1 MSKKL
6 IYLISFVLL
15 PGLVGVAAGTEGLK
29 GEYYHATISAH
40 EWQDLVLTRIDPDV
54 NFDWGDQ
61 SPEQGIVN
69 SDNFTVR
76 WTGMIEAPN
85 SETYTFHTEANDGV
99 RLWINSEL
107 VIDTWTW
114 NKKWQVTQPPI
125 EIGSG
130 NITLT
135 AGQQYEIIL
144 EYYERGGSAMCKLS
158 WSTPTLPQEII
169 PNRYLSVERPNARN
183 PEPADDDI
191 LRVALVTLL
200 WAPGDYAVSHDVY
213 VGENFD
219 EVDAGAA
226 DTFRGNQVSTSF
238 SIGFAGVPY
247 PGGLVPGTTYY
258 WRIDEVNDLHP
269 NSPWKGLVRSF
280 SIAPRTAYNPNP
292 ADGGDSVNPNVELGW
307 ESGFGAMLHYVYFG
321 DNFDDVN
328 NAAGGLPQGT
338 TTYTPG
344 LLKLAKTYYWR
355 VDEFDGLARHKGDVW
370 SFTTEGAVG
379 SPEPSNG
386 AVDVKQTPILSWSP
400 GIYAASHQVYL
411 GADQEAVKN
420 ANTGSPEYKG
430 TKNLGSE
437 SHDPGKLQLETTYYW
452 RIDQVNDVNP
462 DSPWTGHI
470 WSFTTGNFLTV
481 DDFEDYN
488 DYPPDEIW
496 NTWIDGFG
504 TTTNGSTVGYA
515 NPDFPA
521 GEHFV
526 ETNIVH
532 GGSQSM
538 PYFYDN
544 NLKTSEATMTL
555 VSVRDWTEEGVTKL
569 SLRFIG
575 DAANSAE
582 RMFVAL
588 NGTAVVYHDDAS
600 ATQITGWNEWVI
612 DLQEFANQGVV
623 LTNVN
628 TITIGFGTKN
638 SPTAGGTGTIY
649 FDDIRL
655 IR

>member
-6 IYLISFVLL
+6 IYLIPFVLV

-40 EWQDLVLTRIDPDV
+40 EWQDLVLARIDPDV

-61 SPEQGIVN
+61 SPEQGVVN

-125 EIGSG
+125 EDGSG
-130 NITLT
+130 NIILT

-144 EYYERGGSAMCKLS
+144 EYYERGGTAMCKLS
-158 WSTPTLPQEII
+158 WSTPTLPREII

-200 WAPGDYAVSHDVY
+200 WTPGDYAASHDVY
-213 VGENFD
+213 LGENFD
-219 EVDAGAA
+219 DVDAGAA
-226 DTFRGNQVSTSF
+226 DTFRGNQASTSF

-292 ADGGDSVNPNVELGW
+292 ADGGEFVNQNVELGW
-307 ESGFGAMLHYVYFG
+307 EPGFGAMLHYVYFG

-344 LLKLAKTYYWR
+344 PLKLAKTYYWR
-355 VDEFDGLARHKGDVW
+355 VDEFNGLVKHKGDVW
-370 SFTTEGAVG
+370 SFTTDGAVS

-386 AVDVKQTPILSWSP
+386 AVDVKRMPIFSWSP

-420 ANTGSPEYKG
+420 ANAGSPEYKG
-430 TKNLGSE
+430 TNNLGSE
-437 SHDPGKLQLETTYYW
+437 SYDPGKLLLDTTYYW

-462 DSPWTGHI
+462 ESPWTGHI

-481 DDFEDYN
+481 DDFEDYD
-488 DYPPDEIW
+488 DYSPDEIW

-504 TTTNGSTVGYA
+504 T
-515 NPDFPA
+515 
-521 GEHFV
+521 
-526 ETNIVH
+526 
-532 GGSQSM
+532 
-538 PYFYDN
+538 
-544 NLKTSEATMTL
+544 
-555 VSVRDWTEEGVTKL
+555 
-569 SLRFIG
+569 
-575 DAANSAE
+575 
-582 RMFVAL
+582 
-588 NGTAVVYHDDAS
+588 
-600 ATQITGWNEWVI
+600 
-612 DLQEFANQGVV
+612 
-623 LTNVN
+623 
-628 TITIGFGTKN
+628 
-638 SPTAGGTGTIY
+638 
-649 FDDIRL
+649 
-655 IR
+655 